1 MADTPDGAARWER
14 QIQVRL
20 VRGEAAALGELYDR
34 HARFVHALAARLV
47 GEERAAGDLV
57 VQVFAELWEQPQEFD
72 PQRCRLRSWLVIRTD
87 ELARRRRLP
96 ADFGAVRTPYPDVPA
111 TGVPSDAA
119 GLAQVACLAAV
130 LSSMSSGVRSA
141 LHLVHTG
148 NMNYR
153 QAAVKLGIS
162 EQEAARRL
170 RVGLKLIADAS
181 GASGASGA
189 SDASGAAGEEDRR

>member
-1 MADTPDGAARWER
+1 MVDTPDGAARWER

-34 HARFVHALAARLV
+34 HARFVHAVAARLA

-57 VQVFAELWEQPQEFD
+57 VRVFAQLWERPQEFD
-72 PQRCRLRSWLVIRTD
+72 PERCRLRTWLASSAC
-87 ELARRRRLP
+87 ELARQQRTL
-96 ADFGAVRTPYPDVPA
+96 ADSTSSQPPRPDVPA
-111 TGVPSDAA
+111 TGVPADTA

-130 LSSMSSGVRSA
+130 LSSMSSGMRSA

-153 QAAVKLGIS
+153 QAAAKLDIS

-170 RVGLKLIADAS
+170 RVGLQLIADAS
-181 GASGASGA
+181 GAAR
-189 SDASGAAGEEDRR
+189 EEDRR